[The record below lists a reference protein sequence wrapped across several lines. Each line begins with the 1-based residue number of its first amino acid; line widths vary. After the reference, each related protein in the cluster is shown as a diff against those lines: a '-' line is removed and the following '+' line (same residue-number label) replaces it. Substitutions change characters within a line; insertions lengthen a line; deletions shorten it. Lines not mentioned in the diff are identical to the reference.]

1 MSERDVDIV
10 RDQYAA
16 TNERDF
22 PRAMSFYAED
32 VELVVHPD
40 ASLES
45 GTFRGRE
52 AVGEWFGNWFRSFQP
67 DYRFDIT
74 EARDLGGVVLLV
86 ATNHGRG
93 RTSGAEV
100 HGQVAYLYT
109 VSDGKIARAEFYPD
123 RATALEAAG
132 LSK

>member
-1 MSERDVDIV
+1 MSQDDVDVV
-10 RDQYAA
+10 RDQFAA

-22 PRAMSFYAED
+22 QRAMSYYAED

-40 ASLES
+40 AFLDA

-52 AVGEWFGNWFRSFQP
+52 TVGEYFGNWLSTFAP
-67 DYRFDIT
+67 GYRFDIT

-86 ATNHGRG
+86 ASHHGRG

-100 HGQVAYLYT
+100 HGQTAYLYK
-109 VSDGKIARAEFYPD
+109 VRGGKIARAELYPD
-123 RATALEAAG
+123 RAAALRAAG
-132 LSK
+132 LRG